1 MLDFRVWYSN
11 PWVLVNLVHAYW
23 DYARKGNIKQYT
35 VHESATL
42 WLAELGAAKLINCT
56 ENLPE
61 VMNYK
66 ATGKT
71 STNISVVLIILAT
84 SEGPIDGL
92 QWLDFSVPIMICAPV
107 VHVIIPLECRK

>member
-42 WLAELGAAKLINCT
+42 WLAELGCGETNQL
-56 ENLPE
+56 
-61 VMNYK
+61 Y
-66 ATGKT
+66 GKFAR
-71 STNISVVLIILAT
+71 SNEL
-84 SEGPIDGL
+84 
-92 QWLDFSVPIMICAPV
+92 
-107 VHVIIPLECRK
+107 